1 MEQRDGIRQLKGG
14 GNLQVRWDCNRCQS
28 FLPISG
34 LDVLAAIRQNEKLDG
49 IPTAVVTSPA
59 ARRII
64 VKSKKAE
71 LTGLSPSPTIWRAI

>member
-59 ARRII
+59 PA
-64 VKSKKAE
+64 A
-71 LTGLSPSPTIWRAI
+71 LTPLMRQVNTAKGSRA